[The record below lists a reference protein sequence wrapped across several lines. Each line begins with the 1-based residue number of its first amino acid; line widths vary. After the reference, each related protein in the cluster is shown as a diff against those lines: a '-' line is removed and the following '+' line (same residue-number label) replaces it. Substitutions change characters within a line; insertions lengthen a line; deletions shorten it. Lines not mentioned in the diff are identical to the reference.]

1 MNSETAINPQ
11 FTAGLTAVVAYWQE
25 QTISN
30 TDDAVAALDT
40 RRQNLYRA
48 VVYGLKLEQT
58 RRETAVVILQ
68 AFHLAE
74 RRGYWHEWI
83 PLLQNAAAACP
94 PDEPLLK
101 ADLLNRLG
109 ELYLTSRQLPASI
122 ESHLQAEAILKQTG
136 EDHKRAND
144 LGAIDLVAI
153 DLGANHLRHHVWSNL
168 SMDYAFNRQY
178 DLAEQ
183 YGQQALAGFRATN
196 APPKFHANVLN
207 ALGVAAW
214 WRGQYDRAETL
225 LREAVAI
232 WRELNQFTDLLRSM
246 NNLMGT
252 LKAARKYDDVWPCY
266 AEAVTYFSH
275 NVGEYE
281 KSLIEVSYG
290 GALYE
295 QGQYDEA
302 KAAFQRANS
311 PYLQQSSY
319 FYHRATV
326 AQCLGNTFLAQ
337 NRLADAAPHLEE
349 SARLWRQFDDEL
361 MLANTLGTIA
371 ELYAQQGK
379 ADDAIA
385 QFEQALALLAKY
397 PDDAWAKKLT
407 ADFTRQLQEQK
418 NGGQP

>member
-11 FTAGLTAVVAYWQE
+11 FTAGLRAVVAYWQE

-83 PLLQNAAAACP
+83 PLIQNAASACP
-94 PDEPLLK
+94 PDEPILR
-101 ADLLNRLG
+101 AELLNRLG
-109 ELYLTSRQLPASI
+109 ELYLTSRQLAAAI
-122 ESHLQAEAILKQTG
+122 ESHLQAETILKQTG
-136 EDHKRAND
+136 EDHKRAGD
-144 LGAIDLVAI
+144 
-153 DLGANHLRHHVWSNL
+153 LRHHIWSNL
-168 SMDYAFNRQY
+168 SMDYAFSRQY

-196 APPKFHANVLN
+196 AHPKYHANVLN
-207 ALGVAAW
+207 ALGVVAW
-214 WRGQYDRAETL
+214 GRGQHDRAERL
-225 LREAVAI
+225 LREAIAI
-232 WRELNQFTDLLRSM
+232 WRELNRFTDLLRSL

-252 LKAARKYDDVWPCY
+252 LKAVKKYEDVWPCY

-295 QGQYDEA
+295 QGRYDEA

-319 FYHRATV
+319 FYHRAIV

-337 NRLADAAPHLEE
+337 NRLADAAAHLQE
-349 SARLWRQFDDEL
+349 SARLWRQSDDEL

-379 ADDAIA
+379 VDAAIA
-385 QFEQALALLAKY
+385 LFEQALALLARY

-407 ADFTRQLQEQK
+407 ADFTQQLQEQK
-418 NGGQP
+418 KSAANLQ

>member
-1 MNSETAINPQ
+1 MNPETVINPQ
-11 FTAGLTAVVAYWQE
+11 FTTGLAAGIAYWQE
-25 QTISN
+25 QTTSN
-30 TDDAVAALDT
+30 TDDAVAALDA

-48 VVYGLKLEQT
+48 VVYGSKLAQT

-101 ADLLNRLG
+101 AELLNRLG
-109 ELYLTSRQLPASI
+109 ELYRANRQLPAAI
-122 ESHLQAEAILKQTG
+122 ESHLHAEAALKQT
-136 EDHKRAND
+136 EAE
-144 LGAIDLVAI
+144 
-153 DLGANHLRHHVWSNL
+153 HLRHHIWSSL
-168 SMDYAFNRQY
+168 SLDHAFSRRY

-196 APPKFHANVLN
+196 APPKFHATVLN
-207 ALGVAAW
+207 TLGMVAW
-214 WRGQYDRAETL
+214 WRGQYDLAETL
-225 LREAVAI
+225 LREAI
-232 WRELNQFTDLLRSM
+232 TLWREGHQFTDLLRSL

-252 LKAARKYDDVWPCY
+252 LKAAKKYEDVWPCY
-266 AEAVTYFSH
+266 EEAVTCFSQK
-275 NVGEYE
+275 VGEYE
-281 KSLIEVSYG
+281 KSLIEQSYG

-295 QGQYDEA
+295 QGRYDEA
-302 KAAFQRANS
+302 AAAFHRANS

-319 FYHRATV
+319 FYHRALV

-337 NRLADAAPHLEE
+337 NQLGESSPHLEE
-349 SARLWRQFDDEL
+349 SARLWRQCDDEL

-371 ELYAQQGK
+371 ELYARQGK
-379 ADDAIA
+379 TDEAVVLFD
-385 QFEQALALLAKY
+385 EALVLLAKY

-407 ADFTRQLQEQK
+407 ADFTKQLRELE
-418 NGGQP
+418 P

>member
-1 MNSETAINPQ
+1 MNSETLINPQ
-11 FTAGLTAVVAYWQE
+11 FTASLAAGLTYWQE
-25 QTISN
+25 QTRSS
-30 TDDAVAALDT
+30 TDDAVAALDV

-83 PLLQNAAAACP
+83 PLIQNAASACP
-94 PDEPLLK
+94 PDEPLLR
-101 ADLLNRLG
+101 AELLNRLG
-109 ELYLTSRQLPASI
+109 ELYLTSRQLAAAI
-122 ESHLQAEAILKQTG
+122 ESHLQAETILKQTG
-136 EDHKRAND
+136 EDHKRANHLRAGD
-144 LGAIDLVAI
+144 
-153 DLGANHLRHHVWSNL
+153 LRHHIWSNL
-168 SMDYAFNRQY
+168 SMDYAFSRQY

-196 APPKFHANVLN
+196 AHPKFHANVLN
-207 ALGVAAW
+207 ALGVVAW
-214 WRGQYDRAETL
+214 GRGQHDRAETL
-225 LREAVAI
+225 LREAIAI
-232 WRELNQFTDLLRSM
+232 WRELNQFTDLLRSL

-252 LKAARKYDDVWPCY
+252 LKATKKYEDVWPCY
-266 AEAVTYFSH
+266 AEAVTCFSH
-275 NVGEYE
+275 HVGEYE

-319 FYHRATV
+319 FYHRAIV

-337 NRLADAAPHLEE
+337 HRLADAAPHLEE
-349 SARLWRQFDDEL
+349 SARLWRQCDDKL

-371 ELYAQQGK
+371 ELYAQQGQ

-385 QFEQALALLAKY
+385 LFEQALALLARY

-407 ADFTRQLQEQK
+407 ADFTQQLLEQK
-418 NGGQP
+418 KAANPE

>member
-11 FTAGLTAVVAYWQE
+11 FTASLRAVVAYWQE

-83 PLLQNAAAACP
+83 PLIQNAASACP
-94 PDEPLLK
+94 PDEPILK
-101 ADLLNRLG
+101 AELLNRLG
-109 ELYLTSRQLPASI
+109 ELYRTSRQLPAAI
-122 ESHLQAEAILKQTG
+122 ESHLQAETILKQTD
-136 EDHKRAND
+136 EDHRRAGD
-144 LGAIDLVAI
+144 LR
-153 DLGANHLRHHVWSNL
+153 ANHLRHHIWSNL
-168 SMDYAFNRQY
+168 SMDYAFRRQY

-183 YGQQALAGFRATN
+183 FGQLALDGFRATN

-207 ALGVAAW
+207 ALGVVAW
-214 WRGQYDRAETL
+214 WRGQHDRAETL
-225 LREAVAI
+225 LREAIAI
-232 WRELNQFTDLLRSM
+232 WRELNQFTDLLRSL

-252 LKAARKYDDVWPCY
+252 LKAAKKYEDVWPCY
-266 AEAVTYFSH
+266 AEAVTCFSH

-302 KAAFQRANS
+302 RAAFQRANS

-349 SARLWRQFDDEL
+349 SARLWRQCDDEL

-379 ADDAIA
+379 TDDAIA
-385 QFEQALALLAKY
+385 QFEQALTLLARY

-407 ADFTRQLQEQK
+407 ADFTQQLQEQK
-418 NGGQP
+418 NGGQSSID